1 MPLFILESGV
11 YSHLLAQKKVL
22 YFLEIGTGN
31 KKYVEY
37 EFIGGFTH
45 LINPLLTYK
54 PLRLIRNYTS
64 TKPDCIGHILN
75 DCPMVAVV
83 KV

>member
-1 MPLFILESGV
+1 MFHMPLFILESGV
-11 YSHLLAQKKVL
+11 YSRLVAQKKYYTFWKL
-22 YFLEIGTGN
+22 ALEI

-64 TKPDCIGHILN
+64 TKLCIGH
-75 DCPMVAVV
+75 
-83 KV
+83 